1 MTVDL
6 FPVELSIE
14 DVSSPGAIPTLSF
27 GWNIEDVSVPGPI
40 PKLSSTRFAKV
51 DGHPDV
57 LFLDVYPVDIELTD
71 EGLFIASDNW
81 AYRYGVGKSENE
93 AVDEF
98 FDSLIEYFVGL
109 ERESEKLGYL
119 PREDLR
125 TLKKYLRLISRA
137 R

>member
-6 FPVELSIE
+6 FQVELSIE
-14 DVSSPGAIPTLSF
+14 DVSSPGAILTPSF

-40 PKLSSTRFAKV
+40 PKLSWTRFAKV

-71 EGLFIASDNW
+71 EGLFIASDKW

-125 TLKKYLRLISRA
+125 RLKKYLRLISRA